1 MTYQNARCSF
11 LGRGLW
17 LDCLVSTSLLFQQRL
32 RVTRINPSLLLP
44 QLPHGTDKLR
54 PPAPQPRH
62 TQAAGR
68 QAPTSLATR
77 GAPPFPVNATFPLA
91 VGRLYIDVIRPAPSF
106 SFCARRGLHTALS
119 AWVAAPAGRFGGW
132 WRCAHLEAL
141 MALSGCSMRALLSGP
156 SFLGEAE
163 GDWRVGRRRGQ
174 DGGRGARHVRDWAG
188 WLCPQVPC
196 RCFLRETPRCPEVSM
211 SCRWRRRM
219 SLSSSLPGPTW
230 EAPTST
236 SRWSN
241 ISTRGR
247 AMVDRWGGSLGC
259 NNWPSWELMGKT
271 GKKSRLLL
279 FQFPS
284 SSWPCKV

>member
-1 MTYQNARCSF
+1 MFYACSP
-11 LGRGLW
+11 
-17 LDCLVSTSLLFQQRL
+17 QR
-32 RVTRINPSLLLP
+32 
-44 QLPHGTDKLR
+44 
-54 PPAPQPRH
+54 A
-62 TQAAGR
+62 
-68 QAPTSLATR
+68 
-77 GAPPFPVNATFPLA
+77 
-91 VGRLYIDVIRPAPSF
+91 
-106 SFCARRGLHTALS
+106 
-119 AWVAAPAGRFGGW
+119 
-132 WRCAHLEAL
+132 
-141 MALSGCSMRALLSGP
+141 

-259 NNWPSWELMGKT
+259 NNWPSWELMSKT

-284 SSWPCKV
+284 SSWPCKVQKSKQIAFLKKVKQSTSDRIQRNQLYWGVSTSSWL